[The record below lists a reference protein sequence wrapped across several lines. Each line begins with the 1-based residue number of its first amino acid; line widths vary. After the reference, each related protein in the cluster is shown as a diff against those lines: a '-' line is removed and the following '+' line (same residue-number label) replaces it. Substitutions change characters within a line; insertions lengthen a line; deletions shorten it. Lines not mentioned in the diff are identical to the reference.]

1 MLREISISFL
11 KQKICKPFG
20 NADSLPD
27 FQKAKGFENEVRKE
41 VKYRTSRFL
50 PSIYI
55 NFLKRATTSSWVA
68 SLGLPG

>member
-41 VKYRTSRFL
+41 VYRVCRSL

>member
-41 VKYRTSRFL
+41 V
-50 PSIYI
+50 YI
-55 NFLKRATTSSWVA
+55 GYADLCLQFTLIS
-68 SLGLPG
+68 